1 MGLNWKFLYQSVWG
15 AEAWLHDSNN
25 LINSL
30 ICYITV
36 LRILIL
42 SFFFFPHL
50 LIFTHG
56 TVSLSISHQA
66 CPHHMEEGRTFKAT
80 QRS

>member
-15 AEAWLHDSNN
+15 AEVWLHDSNN
-25 LINSL
+25 MPDLLHNCTEDSYSEL
-30 ICYITV
+30 
-36 LRILIL
+36 
-42 SFFFFPHL
+42 FFSPHL

-66 CPHHMEEGRTFKAT
+66 CPHHMEEVRAFRAT